1 MQGLVSFA
9 FFLAVAGTVI
19 AAPSNADPNFVR
31 SSENSPL
38 NVDDLD
44 TAMKGPFQS
53 MTSKLVQHL
62 VVPDSVN
69 CIAEEGICNRLRL
82 FCQGL
87 VCFPS
92 ASGNLFTVS
101 VICLGSF
108 VVIEVV
114 SLSCRANVLHSE
126 PRKRGRDCARL
137 DRLGLGSGRCFR

>member
-31 SSENSPL
+31 SSENGPL
-38 NVDDLD
+38 NADDLD
-44 TAMKGPFQS
+44 AAMKGPFRS
-53 MTSKLVQHL
+53 TASKLAQRL
-62 VVPDSVN
+62 VVPDSAN
-69 CIAEEGICNRLRL
+69 CIAEEGICNGLRPR
-82 FCQGL
+82 CQGL

-92 ASGNLFTVS
+92 ASGSLFTVS

-114 SLSCRANVLHSE
+114 SLSCRVNVLHSE
-126 PRKRGRDCARL
+126 SRKRGRD
-137 DRLGLGSGRCFR
+137 